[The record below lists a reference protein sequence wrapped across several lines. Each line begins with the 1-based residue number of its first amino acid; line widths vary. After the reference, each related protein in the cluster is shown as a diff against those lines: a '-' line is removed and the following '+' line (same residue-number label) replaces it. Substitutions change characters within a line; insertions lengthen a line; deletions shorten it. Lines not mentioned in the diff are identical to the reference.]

1 MLFLRILY
9 LVLFTDSIINVKLYS
24 QWIFST
30 VVFTV
35 FFKKLTVYFL
45 ILHLTH
51 SHFIWSSRMFSL
63 ISSFKVTIISLFFWW
78 IYSSFSIKLLLNFQK
93 PLPLKHENITGND
106 QLRGKLGR
114 QLWDLQRTRN
124 VEIIKASLN

>member
-9 LVLFTDSIINVKLYS
+9 LVLFTDAIINVKLYS

-35 FFKKLTVYFL
+35 FLKKLTVYFL

-63 ISSFKVTIISLFFWW
+63 ISSFKVTIIILFFWW

>member
-1 MLFLRILY
+1 MLVLRVLH

-30 VVFTV
+30 VVFTG
-35 FFKKLTVYFL
+35 FLEKLTVYFL

-51 SHFIWSSRMFSL
+51 SRFIWSSRMFSL
-63 ISSFKVTIISLFFWW
+63 ISSFKVTAISLFIWW
-78 IYSSFSIKLLLNFQK
+78 IYSSFSIKLLLHFQK
-93 PLPLKHENITGND
+93 PLPLKHENIIGSD